1 MDIRIIDALKS
12 ANLITTVVVN
22 ENDYN
27 SVDDLIAKGI
37 ITIPG
42 AKSLA
47 DKIIASLNITED
59 GDTLIVEDV
68 VNPTPAIE
76 ETSTEEAIEE
86 TPVSEP
92 VIDETIVTEPVIDET
107 STEEAAVVEEVV
119 ETTETPIEETVTE
132 VKKTRKT
139 TKK

>member
-1 MDIRIIDALKS
+1 MDRRIIDALKA
-12 ANLITTVVVN
+12 ANLITNVVVN

-27 SVDDLIAKGI
+27 NVDDLIAKGI

-47 DKIIASLNITED
+47 DEIVASLNITED
-59 GDTLIVEDV
+59 DNTLIVEDV

-76 ETSTEEAIEE
+76 ETPTEETPMSEPTIEE
-86 TPVSEP
+86 TP
-92 VIDETIVTEPVIDET
+92 
-107 STEEAAVVEEVV
+107 TEEATVVEEVV
-119 ETTETPIEETVTE
+119 ETTETPIEETVTD
-132 VKKTRKT
+132 VKKPRKT